1 MLEHNGAGGIVIPTD
16 DGSVTPMVPLLV
28 TPSYTVVFTVA
39 VAEQPNGLVSVK
51 LNLRA
56 PWPVVAVYFRL
67 VAPVVMVP
75 VSLPL
80 VVPVAVLP
88 VGTSTVQAKVLVAAD
103 IAPRACMLPE
113 PEVKGTLKAVN
124 VTSELVHRLFRVE
137 LFELLVTA
145 RVEVGGFRLTVGVT
159 VAVAVQPAALVTV
172 NVKVAVADDIPGELG
187 VNLIVAG
194 VPEVREPLI
203 SPVVVPEAVP
213 VCAHKCVMP
222 VPVALAEKV

>member
-56 PWPVVAVYFRL
+56 PWPVAVYFRL
-67 VAPVVMVP
+67 VAPLMVP

-145 RVEVGGFRLTVGVT
+145 RVGVGGFRLTVGVT

-203 SPVVVPEAVP
+203 SPVMVPEAVP